1 MPDLMIDD
9 LFKKQPLVGN
19 VLFAMP
25 LNQNTRLNLT
35 SNIGGCSGL
44 YWSLIFQLSKWGYV
58 MKKIEESMDVSPVY
72 AEAYNLTVEQKHKLE
87 AQIKQGLASAAQAVA
102 DYELL
107 KHDLRKY
114 KEIMDFLKESKAKD
128 KSDDHILR
136 SMFID
141 RVDAFVGDQFAM
153 INMVKRW
160 PTIIADF
167 IRLPK
172 YVAEADQSDVDK
184 IRDGLKVTIAEANVL
199 KSKNTLFKKWRESFI
214 PEVSNRYVKILT
226 MVKARE
232 KSMYEY
238 KEWLKPYAARY
249 KTMQESL
256 EKKPKGIFSDAFMA
270 PGLGNAMASSSI
282 RFIAWTPFSSPEMG
296 KPNKLP
302 ARFEP
307 ERDKFLVKHAKKL
320 IKRYK
325 NNRITYGGGKK
336 VVKLEDEESIKDWIK
351 ETYTEA
357 ISGDS
362 KRIDKTPNATL
373 SRGTPYYIGFD
384 IECNKSLIKIPK
396 GGEIEDIVIVIRE
409 YIMSENLV
417 MLLLLELDILGQQF
431 DSYVNEMIG
440 SKDAEDIVESNVRR
454 EFKDLFPEPGDSEG
468 EKPKKERFTEVKEAT
483 EQIKGVYTRIGK
495 LLKPYKLYFIRP
507 GPYEPVFRE
516 RVPKGFMIPMGGSYF
531 GKLVKFLKWKM
542 GFPGMPEEY

>member
-1 MPDLMIDD
+1 MPDLMLDK
-9 LFKKQPLVGN
+9 LFKKQPLLGE

-44 YWSLIFQLSKWGYV
+44 YYSLVFQLGKWGYR
-58 MKKIEESMDVSPVY
+58 MKKIEENMDVSPVY
-72 AEAYNLTVEQKHKLE
+72 AEAYNVVVEQKHKLE
-87 AQIKQGLASAAQAVA
+87 AQIKQGLSSAAQAVA

-107 KHDLRKY
+107 KHDYRKY

-128 KSDDHILR
+128 GSDDHILR

-172 YVAEADQSDVDK
+172 YVEENDQNDVDK

-199 KSKNTLFKKWRESFI
+199 KSKNKLFKKWKESFI
-214 PEVSNRYVKILT
+214 PEVRDRFIRIQT

-249 KTMQESL
+249 KTMEETLQG
-256 EKKPKGIFSDAFMA
+256 KPKGIYSDPLMA
-270 PGLGNAMASSSI
+270 PALGNAVASSSI
-282 RFIAWTPFSSPEMG
+282 RFIVWTPFAPVESG
-296 KPNKLP
+296 KPNKQP
-302 ARFEP
+302 DMFKP
-307 ERDKFLVKHAKKL
+307 ENDPFLLKYT
-320 IKRYK
+320 KRMLWGSYK
-325 NNRITYGGGKK
+325 GKRITYAGGKK
-336 VVKLEDEESIKDWIK
+336 VVKADDETSIKDWIK
-351 ETYTEA
+351 ETYKDATA
-357 ISGDS
+357 GDTQ
-362 KRIDKTPNATL
+362 KIDKTKNSPL
-373 SRGTPYYIGFD
+373 VRGVPYYIGFD
-384 IECNKSLIKIPK
+384 IKAEKSLIKIPK
-396 GGEIEDIVIVIRE
+396 GGEVEDIVFEIRE
-409 YIMSENLV
+409 YVMSENFV

-431 DSYVNEMIG
+431 DTYVNEMIG
-440 SKDAEDIVESNVRR
+440 SEAAEKLVREEVKK
-454 EFKDLFPEPGDSEG
+454 EFRDLFPKEEENDERKKDPFISIRDSVNVLRDA
-468 EKPKKERFTEVKEAT
+468 KW
-483 EQIKGVYTRIGK
+483 RIGK
-495 LLKPYKLYFIRP
+495 WLKPFKPYFVRP
-507 GPYEPVFRE
+507 GRYEPVFRE

-531 GKLVKFLKWKM
+531 GKLVKFMKWKM